1 MRAVYLPHFS
11 LTMPK
16 NTNISQSETSELDV
30 VKLVNKHKA
39 AEIIGVSPST
49 LKQYRRA
56 ENSTLIE
63 GVHYHRW
70 NTRTIRY
77 NPDLLADWAINRK
90 NPEAHRKTIE
100 RYLTSIVSR
109 QSSKRGR
116 KAG

>member
-1 MRAVYLPHFS
+1 
-11 LTMPK
+11 MPK
-16 NTNISQSETSELDV
+16 NTNISQLETSGLDA
-30 VKLVNKHKA
+30 VKLVNKHRA

-63 GVHYHRW
+63 GIHYHRW

-90 NPEAHRKTIE
+90 KPEAHQKTIE
-100 RYLTSIVSR
+100 RYLTGIVSR